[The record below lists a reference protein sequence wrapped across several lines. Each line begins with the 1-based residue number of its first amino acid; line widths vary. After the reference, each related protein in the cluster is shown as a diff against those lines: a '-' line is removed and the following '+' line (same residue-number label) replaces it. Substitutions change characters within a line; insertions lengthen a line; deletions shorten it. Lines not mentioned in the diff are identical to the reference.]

1 MSVTREAPPP
11 PSTAVIAI
19 SLVPPTALDVG
30 CASITSLR
38 SGGTAWPPELPPPG
52 GGGGRGGEDAMT
64 VNGDGLVAVPP
75 SVVTEIAPVNAPT
88 GTVAEISFADVT
100 VNPACVP
107 PNVTLVVPAR
117 FVPVIVTRV
126 PTGRSPARTTR
137 SSVAAAAESSGA
149 RSGRRARP
157 TARTRP

>member
-1 MSVTREAPPP
+1 MTREAPPP

-30 CASITSLR
+30 CASIASLR
-38 SGGTAWPPELPPPG
+38 SGGRAWPPSLARRSAQAAAG
-52 GGGGRGGEDAMT
+52 GGGGEDAIT
-64 VNGDGLVAVPP
+64 VNGTELVCVPP
-75 SVVTEIAPVNAPT
+75 GVVTEIAPVAAPT

-117 FVPVIVTRV
+117 FVPVIVTCV
-126 PTGRSPARTTR
+126 PTGPLA
-137 SSVAAAAESSGA
+137 GA
-149 RSGRRARP
+149 NDAIVGGCGGGVVWGTNR
-157 TARTRP
+157 